1 MNETLTL
8 IMKVIMKLIM
18 TVTNLF
24 RHIILLL
31 NGHILFESIHGQSNY
46 LLGRE
51 RLPYEARIP
60 LMGEKYNY

>member
-1 MNETLTL
+1 
-8 IMKVIMKLIM
+8 MKVI
-18 TVTNLF
+18 NLL

>member
-8 IMKVIMKLIM
+8 IMKVIMKVI
-18 TVTNLF
+18 NLL